1 MSSVEK
7 IFANIQSQTY
17 YEMAKAS
24 LEGRTEEIPKLSTK
38 QTLARNIANAYVT
51 QVNVPY
57 YKDVLNGSDMRIYD
71 SLMRVSA

>member
-1 MSSVEK
+1 MNVEK

-24 LEGRTEEIPKLSTK
+24 LEGRTEEIAKLSTK

-51 QVNVPY
+51 QVDAPY
-57 YKDVLNGSDMRIYD
+57 YKDVLSGSDMQVYN